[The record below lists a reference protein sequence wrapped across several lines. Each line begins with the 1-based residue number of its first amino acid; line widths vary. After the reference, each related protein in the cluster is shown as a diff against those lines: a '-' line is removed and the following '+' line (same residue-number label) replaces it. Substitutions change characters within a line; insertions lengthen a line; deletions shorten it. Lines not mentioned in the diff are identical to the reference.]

1 MNQTHQTLMTQKA
14 ILQSNPKVDIHTS
27 DKKKRKF
34 IDTTNSN
41 LQQTLLSNRSLLI
54 TTTMIDPPID
64 DRIVTSAVSLIK
76 LMMPQMTEVIID
88 LERTTARTL

>member
-14 ILQSNPKVDIHTS
+14 ILQINLKVDIHTS
-27 DKKKRKF
+27 DKKKRKV

-54 TTTMIDPPID
+54 TTTMIDPHID

-88 LERTTARTL
+88 LARTSAWTF